1 MTGQKLARQIGNLL
15 SPAGSR
21 GRLAVFCYHQ
31 VLESPDA
38 FRRGEPTA
46 TEFAGDVEIIASTF
60 NTLTF
65 DESVM
70 RLREGTLPARA
81 ACITFDDG
89 YANNHTL
96 AAPILEKAGVPA
108 TFFVAGGAIDDGIM
122 WNDLVIGAIAGAG
135 GRPAIPAETGFL
147 TLPDSAQ
154 NKSEVVAALLSQIK
168 YRPLNERWDIAARL
182 YSENCGEDKP
192 RMMMSREMVKE
203 LAARGFEVGGHTIN
217 HPILKELS
225 DEAAREEIHG
235 CRDWVKSVTGVD
247 PKTFAYPNGRTG
259 VDFDKRH
266 SEMVAEAGFSAAAT
280 TDWRLA
286 SGETS
291 PFSVPR
297 VGPWWRQGRSLESGL
312 IRSYLKT
319 YL

>member
-1 MTGQKLARQIGNLL
+1 MTGQKVARQIGNLL
-15 SPAGSR
+15 SPAGRR

-31 VLESPDA
+31 VLESPDE
-38 FRRGEPTA
+38 FRCGEPTA
-46 TEFAGDVEIIASTF
+46 AEFADDVEIISNVF

-65 DESVM
+65 DESVT

-89 YANNHTL
+89 YANNHSL
-96 AAPILEKAGVPA
+96 AAPILERAGVPA

-122 WNDLVIGAIAGAG
+122 WNDLVIEASAGAG
-135 GRPAIPAETGFL
+135 GSPAVPAEIGFL
-147 TLPDSAQ
+147 TLPDSAD

-182 YSENCGEDKP
+182 YSENCREETP
-192 RMMMSREMVKE
+192 RMMMSREMVKD

-225 DEAAREEIHG
+225 DNAAREEIHS
-235 CRDWVKSVTGVD
+235 CRDWVKSVTGID
-247 PKTFAYPNGRTG
+247 PKTFAYPNGRPG
-259 VDFDKRH
+259 VDFDERH
-266 SEMVAEAGFSAAAT
+266 SKMVEEAGFSAAAT
-280 TDWRLA
+280 TDWQLA
-286 SGETS
+286 NGKTT

-297 VGPWWRQGRSLESGL
+297 VGPWWRQGRNLESGL
-312 IRSYLKT
+312 VRSYLKT